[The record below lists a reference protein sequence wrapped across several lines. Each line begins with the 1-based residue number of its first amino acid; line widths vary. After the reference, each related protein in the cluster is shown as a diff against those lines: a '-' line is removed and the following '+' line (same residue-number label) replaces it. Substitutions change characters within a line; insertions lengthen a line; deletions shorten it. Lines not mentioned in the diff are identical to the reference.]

1 MSVAR
6 RVVLVAVGAMAIV
19 IGLGLIALLRSEGVP
34 GPEPSTPSEF
44 VEETLLLQVLD
55 GEGYALGNVV
65 LGIEPPDAR
74 PETVFLALPSSLL
87 VPAGDDSITLGNTPS
102 SADTLAAVNAVQDGV
117 DIRIDAGII
126 LERLAFAGLVDAV
139 DGLWVDLDRPVLLPT
154 VGDGQWRTLGP
165 GLVKMDGIAAAD
177 YAVMRLPGETE
188 QARIDRFLGILEE
201 TLARLPRTSEQMRQL
216 LTSLGSL
223 AQTTVPT
230 EDLVPFFMQV
240 RADVVSERTQSQTLP
255 VTVIRGGLRPASVAG
270 PEAPTLV
277 QSLFADA
284 RMTTGSGG

>member
-19 IGLGLIALLRSEGVP
+19 VGLGLIALLRSQGVP
-34 GPEPSTPSEF
+34 GPEPSTPSAA

-55 GEGYALGNVV
+55 DEGYALGNVV
-65 LGIEPPDAR
+65 LGVEPPASL
-74 PETVFLALPSSLL
+74 PQAIFLTLPSSLL
-87 VPAGDDSITLGNTPS
+87 VSAGDDSITLGRTPS
-102 SADTLAAVNAVQDGV
+102 AADTLAAVNAVQDGLDV
-117 DIRIDAGII
+117 RIDAGIT

-139 DGLWVDLDRPVLLPT
+139 DGLWVQLDRPVLLPT

-165 GLVKMDGIAAAD
+165 GLVKLDGIAAAD
-177 YAVMRLPGETE
+177 YAVMRLPGESE
-188 QARIDRFLGILEE
+188 QARIDRFVGLLVGALGQ
-201 TLARLPRTSEQMRQL
+201 LPRTPEQMRQL

-240 RADVVSERTQSQTLP
+240 RADVVSGRTQSQTLP
-255 VTVIRGGLRPASVAG
+255 VIVIRGGLRPASVPA
-270 PEAPTLV
+270 PEAHTLV

>member
-19 IGLGLIALLRSEGVP
+19 IGLGLVSLLRSEGVP

>member
-19 IGLGLIALLRSEGVP
+19 LGLGLVSLLRSEGVP

-65 LGIEPPDAR
+65 LGIEPPDAL

-87 VPAGDDSITLGNTPS
+87 VPAGDDSITLGNTTS

-270 PEAPTLV
+270 PEAPILV
-277 QSLFADA
+277 QLLFADA